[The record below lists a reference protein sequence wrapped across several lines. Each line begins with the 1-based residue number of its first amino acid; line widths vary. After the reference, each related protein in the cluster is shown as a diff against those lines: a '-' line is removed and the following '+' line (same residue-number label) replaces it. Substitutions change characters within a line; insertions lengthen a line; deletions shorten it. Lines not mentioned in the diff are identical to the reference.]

1 MTTEKLDRRKKYTRM
16 VLKESLLELL
26 QENPLSAITVKGICE
41 RADINRSTFYAHY
54 RDQFDLLETIE
65 NDIITDMKEYLLNFN
80 VQKKEDALRMT
91 EKLIEYFQAKHEELE
106 VLLKVRGESQFER
119 KVMEVARHLI
129 IHGWNE
135 AEHLG
140 ENWSTYIST
149 FIVSGSVQVIKM
161 WLLDGMKESP
171 RDMAILINNLINQ
184 GIYGNRWEHLSS

>member
-106 VLLKVRGESQFER
+106 ILLKVRGESQFER

-129 IHGWNE
+129 MHGWNE
-135 AEHLG
+135 VEHLG

>member
-16 VLKESLLELL
+16 VLKESFLELL

-41 RADINRSTFYAHY
+41 LADINRSTFYAHY

-80 VQKKEDALRMT
+80 VRKKEDALRMT

-106 VLLKVRGESQFER
+106 ILLKVRGESQFER

-129 IHGWNE
+129 MHGWNE
-135 AEHLG
+135 VEHLG

-171 RDMAILINNLINQ
+171 KDMAILINNLINQ
-184 GIYGNRWEHLSS
+184 GIYGNRWKHLSS